1 MRIVDILNL
10 DVNTKIAMVEINNY
24 LYVFA
29 INNNTIIMIDKFPK
43 ENLIIKADGDFDEQL
58 KKYKQ
63 KYAYDN
69 EFLDKLKQKFSKPFK
84 KVNNSIDKEDRND
97 EKKH

>member
-1 MRIVDILNL
+1 
-10 DVNTKIAMVEINNY
+10 MVEINNY

-58 KKYKQ
+58 KK
-63 KYAYDN
+63 
-69 EFLDKLKQKFSKPFK
+69 
-84 KVNNSIDKEDRND
+84 I
-97 EKKH
+97 